1 MPGKSGANKSGSS
14 KSPGEQSS
22 ILNQLKLMESGVNSS
37 SRRYNELRHAA
48 DVKEEELK
56 RRKDIIAML
65 KVK

>member
-1 MPGKSGANKSGSS
+1 
-14 KSPGEQSS
+14 
-22 ILNQLKLMESGVNSS
+22 MESGVNSS

-65 KVK
+65 KV